1 MFRSVAKSAAA
12 SEHGIRGQPLGD
24 SAVAR
29 FALVNIRLSTGE
41 LKDRTLVLT
50 QNSVLPHI
58 TSTIMGGYV
67 HGVERGFIIRG
78 IRDHEIGQAGDAD
91 GWGLWGRG
99 SGVRVHLR
107 GGK

>member
-24 SAVAR
+24 SAAAR
-29 FALVNIRLSTGE
+29 FALVNIRLSIGE

-50 QNSVLPHI
+50 QNSLLPHS

-78 IRDHEIGQAGDAD
+78 ICNHEIRQASDAD

-99 SGVRVHLR
+99 SSVCVHLR
-107 GGK
+107 GGE